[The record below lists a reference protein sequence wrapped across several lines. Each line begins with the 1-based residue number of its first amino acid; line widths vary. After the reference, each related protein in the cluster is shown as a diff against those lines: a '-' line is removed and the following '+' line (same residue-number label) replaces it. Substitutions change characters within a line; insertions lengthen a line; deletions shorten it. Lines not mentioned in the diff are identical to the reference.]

1 MLCIGNFEENI
12 DLSHFHIVVISSGF
26 LIRQYKFYEIC
37 HLILC
42 CFIKCTNTQIQSIEF
57 QGANECSLRN
67 NAHCEFLADAS
78 FGKGCISNCMYPA
91 LTILHSVRILLPFPA
106 FFHKK
111 LMTIGTISGWKFSHT
126 FPCLLSHKSLMSCS
140 WEPSSFTRQN
150 IEKNQRKVRKQIIF
164 LNIKKQK
171 HGKKLINFQLPAGQL
186 QESPRLCMVPSFFA
200 IQVCSILRP
209 SKLILG
215 FRGHSLHACSSCTS

>member
-1 MLCIGNFEENI
+1 MLIQKRFE
-12 DLSHFHIVVISSGF
+12 HIVSFQLMHHLERDVF
-26 LIRQYKFYEIC
+26 LIVSCLDHSAQ
-37 HLILC
+37 
-42 CFIKCTNTQIQSIEF
+42 
-57 QGANECSLRN
+57 
-67 NAHCEFLADAS
+67 CE
-78 FGKGCISNCMYPA
+78 N
-91 LTILHSVRILLPFPA
+91 LTSVSC

-209 SKLILG
+209 CKLILG